1 MSRPSSPEPG
11 GDAIIFGGFFLLVA
25 AGSGAY
31 IVSQAWGTVSLS
43 DVIRFT
49 AYALGGIAILVAAC
63 RVIVGLLI
71 GDYTSS
77 RRKERKAEK
86 AEAKVKKAWTRHWR
100 QVGRKR
106 SAVWKAM
113 NKVEE
118 KKADLARVE
127 AADPDSS
134 S

>member
-1 MSRPSSPEPG
+1 M
-11 GDAIIFGGFFLLVA
+11 IFGGFFLLVA

-31 IVSQAWGTVSLS
+31 LVSQVWGTVSLA

-49 AYALGGIAILVAAC
+49 AYALGGIAILAAAC
-63 RVIVGLLI
+63 RVIVGLLF
-71 GDYTSS
+71 GDYKRSH
-77 RRKERKAEK
+77 REERKVEK
-86 AEAKVKKAWTRHWR
+86 AKEKVEKAWRKHWR
-100 QVGRKR
+100 QVARRR